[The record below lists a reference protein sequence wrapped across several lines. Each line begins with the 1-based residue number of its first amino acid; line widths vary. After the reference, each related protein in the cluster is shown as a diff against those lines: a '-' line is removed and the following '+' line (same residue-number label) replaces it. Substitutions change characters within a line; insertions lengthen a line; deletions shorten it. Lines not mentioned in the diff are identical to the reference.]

1 MYPVIYIWKEDFYIF
16 EDVYFIVMGK
26 ILLSLISKCQGSEVD
41 SLSPV
46 ISVITHPEGI
56 FNISSFES
64 ESYSFELVCVEGN
77 ASLQVGECYYR
88 LDDGQDI
95 VVTGG
100 NGLSMFEFSK
110 DFRGYLLVMK
120 KEYCESIPT
129 YDYYAVKRYYTI
141 PVISDIKRFD
151 DKRYVL
157 FFELL
162 KRIIRSHPVDA
173 EEKVRC
179 YLRIIFS
186 CFADHDVL
194 RGSYSSNRNS
204 QITKQFFDSLET
216 SSMSLLNDSY
226 LAKQLGV
233 SKRSMIYAV
242 RSITG
247 VSPSEHVRRFK
258 VYKAKEMIS
267 QMDTSASMVD
277 VSDALGF
284 SSVSSF
290 SRFFKSQT
298 GSSPSIYRDGDNK

>member
-56 FNISSFES
+56 LHISPFES